1 MSDKLKEYLSSG
13 NYLPLFL
20 RDFHDQKTM
29 FKRLDRVVKNRG
41 DSDPSKEINW
51 VAGQIYV
58 IDIFLWFMAKHGYT
72 LQKSRKKVEFFDI
85 DTEISNFE
93 NEQFEAKANLFK
105 ELFDQNKKKG
115 TENN

>member
-13 NYLPLFL
+13 NYLPRFL

-93 NEQFEAKANLFK
+93 NEQMEAKANLFK
-105 ELFDQNKKKG
+105 ELFDQNKKKE